1 MDNGFSIKQQ
11 ATVKQQ
17 WTGYTLRTAIEHRA
31 INCWQKM
38 AHTFL
43 FFHHQKMQ
51 TSGAKPWFC
60 QDTRNNDTAM
70 VEHIL
75 NQVRGLAKIIWSL
88 LRRCIFGFPKQI
100 QAVLYM
106 KRQVTSQQWLLWRG
120 RTTASEVNPLKRH
133 ETGDVLLHQISN
145 PKFSRLDCARIADSL
160 TRKRS
165 IVVCVWL
172 AKRTMDREIRF
183 QKIRKM
189 HGRYTVI
196 EAVSQV

>member
-1 MDNGFSIKQQ
+1 
-11 ATVKQQ
+11 
-17 WTGYTLRTAIEHRA
+17 
-31 INCWQKM
+31 M

-43 FFHHQKMQ
+43 FLFTTKKMQ

-60 QDTRNNDTAM
+60 QDTRNNDTTM
-70 VEHIL
+70 VEHICYKSSQRTGQDHL
-75 NQVRGLAKIIWSL
+75 IASQALYFW
-88 LRRCIFGFPKQI
+88 FPKTNPSGTI
-100 QAVLYM
+100 YM
-106 KRQVTSQQWLLWRG
+106 KRQVISQQWRG

-133 ETGDVLLHQISN
+133 GTGDVLLHQISN